1 MFTFLYIGLLSTCSG
16 NSSCPGKEVNYI
28 CTVTS
33 AALLL
38 HVDPNDD
45 PNDDSDSV
53 AFTVSQLLSDGINS
67 KGDFETKDNFTVTFT
82 DDSNGD
88 ITAEIKFIAKESL
101 DKSVISCVDGGS
113 GKEENCTI
121 HIASK
126 I

>member
-1 MFTFLYIGLLSTCSG
+1 MLTFLYICIGLLFTCS

-33 AALLL
+33 ATLVLD
-38 HVDPNDD
+38 VDPNDG
-45 PNDDSDSV
+45 SDSV
-53 AFTVSQLLSDGINS
+53 VFTVSKTLSDGINS

-82 DDSNGD
+82 DDSNGV
-88 ITAEIKFIAKESL
+88 ITAEMNFTAKELL
-101 DKSVISCVDGGS
+101 DEWIISCVDAGS